1 MSIPVIALNCPEG
14 PAGIDTILVNDRESV
29 AKVIAHHGEQGHK
42 KIGFIAATQTDY
54 VARERL
60 AGAKEAVQNDP
71 SIQLEVFTGDYSRK
85 SGYYGAKALL
95 EKGATAIFVSNYNMS
110 IGAIECFNQEGVRIG
125 KDIAFSHYDYLD
137 KNDLSILPKITI
149 TPPTDKI
156 GNEQQNSC

>member
-29 AKVIAHHGEQGHK
+29 AKVIAHHGEQGH

-85 SGYYGAKALL
+85 AAITGQSIIR
-95 EKGATAIFVSNYNMS
+95 KGATAI
-110 IGAIECFNQEGVRIG
+110 
-125 KDIAFSHYDYLD
+125 
-137 KNDLSILPKITI
+137 LSAITI
-149 TPPTDKI
+149 CRLVPSNVSIKKVSESGRILRSVTMI
-156 GNEQQNSC
+156 I

>member
-1 MSIPVIALNCPEG
+1 MKHVIDGLIVFLSEEEWSGFEMLTKMSIPVIALNCPEG

-95 EKGATAIFVSNYNMS
+95 EKGQLLF
-110 IGAIECFNQEGVRIG
+110 
-125 KDIAFSHYDYLD
+125 
-137 KNDLSILPKITI
+137 LSAITI
-149 TPPTDKI
+149 CRLVPSNVSIKKVSESGRILRSVTMI
-156 GNEQQNSC
+156 I